1 MRACA
6 VSSVHYKT
14 AGQESAQEGLPRN
27 PKSVQALMSELA
39 AFLSSSK
46 KPPAAS
52 FESSPKPDSAAR
64 NASVSQADL
73 MYRTLV
79 EQIPAVVFVAYLDEG
94 KSHAYVS
101 PQIEAALGF
110 SQQEWLDDPIL
121 WYQQIHPE
129 DKNRWSLEVAE
140 MFVTGKSLKSAYRI
154 LSRQGR
160 VVWFRCEAKM
170 VRRPDGNPWFIL
182 GVGFDISEL
191 KQAEQ
196 TLQEQTKSL
205 RCLSTKLLE
214 LQDQERRRIAR
225 ELHDG
230 IGQYLVALKLNIE
243 LLESS
248 ESNDQ
253 KGLWSESERLLEHC
267 LSDLRNLSYLLHPP
281 LLDDAGL
288 LPAIRAY
295 VEGFSARSGIEADLD
310 VPSAI
315 PKAPK
320 GVEIALF
327 RVLQESLTNV
337 VRHSGTKRVEV
348 VLQANDRTASLRVT
362 DFGRGIPRNLLDD
375 FRADNSRS
383 GVGLAGMRERV
394 FELGG
399 RFDIKSD
406 KRGTEVVIVLP
417 LEERRRAYRPIQP
430 KAAVGPR
437 NGQ

>member
-1 MRACA
+1 
-6 VSSVHYKT
+6 VVPSVDYKT
-14 AGQESAQEGLPRN
+14 AEQESTQEDLPRDLDN
-27 PKSVQALMSELA
+27 AQARMSELA
-39 AFLSSSK
+39 AMFLSSSQK
-46 KPPAAS
+46 APTAS
-52 FESSPKPDSAAR
+52 LESSAKPNGWAV
-64 NASVSQADL
+64 NGSVPQADL

-101 PQIEAALGF
+101 PEIEAALGF

-140 MFVTGKSLKSAYRI
+140 MLVTGKSLKSAYRV
-154 LSRQGR
+154 LSRKGR

-170 VRRPDGNPWFIL
+170 VRYPDGNPWFIL

-243 LLESS
+243 MLESS
-248 ESNDQ
+248 QSKDQ

-295 VEGFSARSGIEADLD
+295 VEGFSARSGIEADLQ
-310 VPSAI
+310 VSPAF

-348 VLQANDRTASLRVT
+348 VLEANDRTASLRVT
-362 DFGRGIPRNLLDD
+362 DFGRGIPRNLPDD
-375 FRADNSRS
+375 FGADNCRS

-394 FELGG
+394 SELGG

-417 LEERRRAYRPIQP
+417 LEERRRTYRPSKP
-430 KAAVGPR
+430 KAAVGQR
-437 NGQ
+437 NCP

>member
-1 MRACA
+1 
-6 VSSVHYKT
+6 
-14 AGQESAQEGLPRN
+14 
-27 PKSVQALMSELA
+27 
-39 AFLSSSK
+39 
-46 KPPAAS
+46 
-52 FESSPKPDSAAR
+52 
-64 NASVSQADL
+64 

-79 EQIPAVVFVAYLDEG
+79 EQIPAVVFVVYLDEG

-110 SQQEWLDDPIL
+110 SQEEWLDDPIL

-129 DKNRWSLEVAE
+129 DKSRWSLEVAE

-170 VRRPDGNPWFIL
+170 VRHPDGNPWFVL

-243 LLESS
+243 MLGSS
-248 ESNDQ
+248 QSSDQ

-281 LLDDAGL
+281 LLEYAGL

-295 VEGFSARSGIEADLD
+295 VEGFSARSGIEADLE
-310 VPSAI
+310 VPSAF
-315 PKAPK
+315 PKAHK

-337 VRHSGTKRVEV
+337 VRHSGTKRVEI
-348 VLQANDRTASLRVT
+348 VLEANDRTASLRVA

-375 FRADNSRS
+375 FAADNSRS

-399 RFDIKSD
+399 RFDVKSD

-417 LEERRRAYRPIQP
+417 LEERRRTYRPNQP
-430 KAAVGPR
+430 KAAVG
-437 NGQ
+437 